1 MNYAG
6 STTRRKK
13 QVTNTI
19 RLIPWVAAEDEELRA
34 NIIALLKDANLEPTA
49 SLIALYV
56 ATAQRVRD
64 SNRRTGLEG
73 RSFTRDIDGVTPVLT
88 RDFPGFRSRGIG
100 SVGKPQPSPG
110 LYSEITFPKWES
122 PMSPS
127 CGAFVTQNFHF
138 SQDKSVILKR
148 AAKRADYTRY
158 SKDPKNWIAV

>member
-1 MNYAG
+1 MRNHRNQRQTYFSKEQQIPLWLIEFG
-6 STTRRKK
+6 SRDYQGTPADRFIVRSLHGVPFSPLKLFRRLFC
-13 QVTNTI
+13 VWDPN
-19 RLIPWVAAEDEELRA
+19 PC
-34 NIIALLKDANLEPTA
+34 
-49 SLIALYV
+49 
-56 ATAQRVRD
+56 
-64 SNRRTGLEG
+64 TGLEG

-88 RDFPGFRSRGIG
+88 PDFPGFRSRGIG

-110 LYSEITFPKWES
+110 LHSEITFPKWES